1 MDHVLSWISE
11 YGYAGL
17 FALLMLGIAGL
28 PIPDETLLMFSG
40 YLLSQGRLQPAP
52 TFLSCISGSVCGISL
67 SYGFGR
73 FLGQTVI
80 HKYGRLLRIKPDHIE
95 RVHEWYRRSGEL
107 LLVFG
112 YFIPGVRHFSALVA
126 GMSNLEYKIFAP
138 FAYAGAIL
146 WVVTFLTIGY
156 LVGDH
161 WQLAMELVHRYTL
174 LAAGLALLLI
184 LGMWWMRWQFSRAR
198 PKRLS

>member
-1 MDHVLSWISE
+1 MDYVLSWISQ

-40 YLLSQGRLQPAP
+40 YLISQDRLQPAW
-52 TFLSCISGSVCGISL
+52 TFFACLGGSVCGISL
-67 SYGFGR
+67 SYGIGR
-73 FLGQTVI
+73 LLGHTVI
-80 HKYGRLLRIKPDHIE
+80 EKYGSYLRIKPGHIE
-95 RVHEWYRRSGEL
+95 HVHEWYRRSGEL

-126 GMSNLEYKIFAP
+126 GMSKLEYRIFAP
-138 FAYAGAIL
+138 FAYAGAII
-146 WVVTFLTIGY
+146 WVLTFLTIGY

-161 WQLAMELVHRYTL
+161 WELAMELVHRYTL
-174 LAAGLALLLI
+174 LATGIAVLLI
-184 LGMWWMRWQFSRAR
+184 LGMWWMRWQFSKAR